1 MKTLQQLKE
10 RKDEL
15 ENELSTYKWW
25 GNEDDSD
32 YEEEYGREY
41 EHLQTELDGVNEE
54 IYKFRNPYSKGL
66 ETKTLELHTFKGMKI
81 TTLQKYI
88 KHKIWLGI
96 QKKCELKEK
105 YQNGEFENDSKF
117 FTQINIQN
125 GIIMGLKE
133 LGTELGRV
141 QSGLEVRYEFPTKTY
156 PNPKTLRINELGEQ
170 DTQPID
176 NQSVTD
182 Y

>member
-15 ENELSTYKWW
+15 ENELSAYKWW
-25 GNEDDSD
+25 GNEDDAD

-54 IYKFRNPYSKGL
+54 IYKLRNPYAKGL
-66 ETKTLELHTFKGMKI
+66 ETKKLELYTFKAMKI
-81 TTLQKYI
+81 QSIQKYI

-96 QKKCELKEK
+96 QKKCELKEQ

-117 FTQINIQN
+117 FTAINIQN
-125 GIIMGLKE
+125 GIIKGLKE

-141 QSGLEVRYEFPTKTY
+141 QSGLEVPYEIPTKTY
-156 PNPKTLRINELGEQ
+156 PNPKSLKINELDEQ
-170 DTQPID
+170 DSQPID
-176 NQSVTD
+176 NQSVTN

>member
-1 MKTLQQLKE
+1 MKLNNIVNKTKQIMKTLQQLKE

-15 ENELSTYKWW
+15 ENELSAYKWW
-25 GNEDDSD
+25 GNEDDAD

-66 ETKTLELHTFKGMKI
+66 ENKTLELHTFKGMKI

-105 YQNGEFENDSKF
+105 YQNGV
-117 FTQINIQN
+117 
-125 GIIMGLKE
+125 IMGLKE

-170 DTQPID
+170 DTQPIE
-176 NQSVTD
+176 NQSVTN